1 MADENPRS
9 SPVKK
14 LLIGVTLLLVLAGAA
29 LVFLPIKNCPACA
42 GSGSVRVVKTITKGC
57 PWCNGSGKIPFV
69 KDLKNAAPILG
80 E

>member
-1 MADENPRS
+1 MSDEKPRS
-9 SPVKK
+9 SLLKK
-14 LLIGVTLLLVLAGAA
+14 VVIGVTLLLVLAAAA

-69 KDLKNAAPILG
+69 KDLKNAAPVFG